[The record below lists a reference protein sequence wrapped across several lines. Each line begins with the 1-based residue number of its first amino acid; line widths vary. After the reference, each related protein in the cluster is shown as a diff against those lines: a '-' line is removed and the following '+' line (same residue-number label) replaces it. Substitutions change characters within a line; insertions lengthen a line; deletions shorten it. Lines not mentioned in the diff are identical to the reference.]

1 MMKKKMGKVLEEVL
15 KDQPD
20 ATRQVIYDVLKAEQN
35 KIDMVN
41 PAGILKDVQKAV
53 DDQVRREEGKK

>member
-1 MMKKKMGKVLEEVL
+1 MKKKMGKVLEEVL
-15 KDQPD
+15 KDKPD

-35 KIDMVN
+35 KIDMVT
-41 PAGILKDVQKAV
+41 PTRILQDVQKAI

>member
-1 MMKKKMGKVLEEVL
+1 MKKKMGKVLEEVL

-35 KIDMVN
+35 KIDMIN
-41 PAGILKDVQKAV
+41 PAGILKDIQKAI
-53 DDQVRREEGKK
+53 DDQVRREEGRK

>member
-1 MMKKKMGKVLEEVL
+1 MKKKMGKVLEEVL

-35 KIDMVN
+35 KIDMVT
-41 PAGILKDVQKAV
+41 PTRILQDVQKAI
-53 DDQVRREEGKK
+53 DDQVRREEGRQ

>member
-1 MMKKKMGKVLEEVL
+1 MKKKMGKVLEEVL

-35 KIDMVN
+35 KIDMVT
-41 PAGILKDVQKAV
+41 PTGILKDIQKSI

>member
-1 MMKKKMGKVLEEVL
+1 MKKKMGKVLEEVL

-35 KIDMVN
+35 KIDMVT
-41 PAGILKDVQKAV
+41 PSGILKDIQKAI
-53 DDQVRREEGKK
+53 DDQVRREEGRK

>member
-1 MMKKKMGKVLEEVL
+1 MKKRMGKVLEAVL

-20 ATRQVIYDVLKAEQN
+20 ATRQVIYDVLKAEQS

-41 PAGILKDVQKAV
+41 PSGILKDVQKAI
-53 DDQVRREEGKK
+53 DDQVRREEGRR

>member
-1 MMKKKMGKVLEEVL
+1 MKKKMGKVLEEVL

-35 KIDMVN
+35 KIDMVT
-41 PAGILKDVQKAV
+41 PTRILQDVQKAI
-53 DDQVRREEGKK
+53 DDQVRREEGRK

>member
-1 MMKKKMGKVLEEVL
+1 MKKKMGKVLEEVL

-41 PAGILKDVQKAV
+41 PAGILKDIQKAI
-53 DDQVRREEGKK
+53 DDQVRREEGRK

>member
-1 MMKKKMGKVLEEVL
+1 MKKKMSKVLEGVL

-35 KIDMVN
+35 KIDMVT
-41 PAGILKDVQKAV
+41 PTRILQDVQKAI
-53 DDQVRREEGKK
+53 DDQVRREEGRQ

>member
-1 MMKKKMGKVLEEVL
+1 MKKKMGKVLEDIL

-20 ATRQVIYDVLKAEQN
+20 ATRQVIYDVLKAEQS
-35 KIDMVN
+35 KIDMVT
-41 PAGILKDVQKAV
+41 PTGILKDIQKSI

>member
-1 MMKKKMGKVLEEVL
+1 MKKKMGKVLEEVL

-41 PAGILKDVQKAV
+41 PAGILKDVQRAI

>member
-1 MMKKKMGKVLEEVL
+1 MKKKMGKVLEEVL

>member
-1 MMKKKMGKVLEEVL
+1 MKKKMGKVLEAVL

-41 PAGILKDVQKAV
+41 PAGILKDVQKAI
-53 DDQVRREEGKK
+53 DDQVRREEGRK

>member
-1 MMKKKMGKVLEEVL
+1 MKKKMGKVLEEVL

-35 KIDMVN
+35 KIDMVT
-41 PAGILKDVQKAV
+41 PAGILKDVQRAI

>member
-1 MMKKKMGKVLEEVL
+1 MKKKMGKVLEEVL
-15 KDQPD
+15 KDKPD

-35 KIDMVN
+35 KIDMAT
-41 PAGILKDVQKAV
+41 PTRILQDVQKAI

>member
-1 MMKKKMGKVLEEVL
+1 MKKKMNRVLEDVL

-35 KIDMVN
+35 RIDMVT
-41 PAGILKDVQKAV
+41 PTGIIKEVQKAI
-53 DDQVRREEGKK
+53 DDQVRREEGKR

>member
-1 MMKKKMGKVLEEVL
+1 MKKKMGKVLEDIL
-15 KDQPD
+15 KDKPD

-35 KIDMVN
+35 KIDMAN
-41 PAGILKDVQKAV
+41 PTRILQDVQKAI